1 MIQDRLKDILSEKE
15 KEMKPLEKM
24 RVLGSQS
31 EINKVLDKMNLRF
44 SSNQIVKDLLD
55 EKSPVEE

>member
-24 RVLGSQS
+24 QVLGSQS

-44 SSNQIVKDLLD
+44 SSNQIIKDLLD